1 MEGASNDATAQMT
14 AIGKTIQILFCLPRS
29 VVNVNLTQHST
40 ISVAHK
46 QSLGYKIR
54 KSKLEAISST
64 NEFPEHS
71 SFAADV
77 RAGADFKIGKS
88 QF

>member
-54 KSKLEAISST
+54 KSKLEAISSSL
-64 NEFPEHS
+64 EVE
-71 SFAADV
+71 
-77 RAGADFKIGKS
+77 RAKARRPGPNFYFLLNKL
-88 QF
+88 